1 MHWVTWE
8 HIGVDRMGSAW
19 LIRRFIDPEAAFSF
33 IAMGEMAPEGAERFD
48 IPGARFSHRQ
58 GHCTFHTLMVEHK
71 LDDPVLRRI
80 ARMIDEADV
89 VQEASLE
96 PAATGLD
103 LICRGLRRTSN
114 NDGEAMEKGFLIYD
128 ALYAELAAEVKE

>member
-33 IAMGEMAPEGAERFD
+33 IAMGEMAPERAEAFD

-58 GHCTFHTLMVEHK
+58 GHCTFYTLLVEHK

-103 LICRGLRRTSN
+103 LICRGLRRTSTS
-114 NDGEAMEKGFLIYD
+114 DEEALDKGFLIYD
-128 ALYAELAAEVKE
+128 ALYAELAAQAKE